1 MPKSKERSSYGV
13 IITLMVLSIFV
24 SLYTFWFVTYNTE
37 KRLMIQSHN
46 LRELESR
53 FQSLEKTIRFQSNRL
68 IKKQKD
74 LEYRILNLDKSSKQ
88 EASF

>member
-1 MPKSKERSSYGV
+1 MSKSKERSPYGV
-13 IITLMVLSIFV
+13 LVTILIVSIFV
-24 SLYTFWFVTYNTE
+24 SLCVLWFVTYNTE
-37 KRLMIQSHN
+37 KRLMILSHN
-46 LRELESR
+46 LVELESR